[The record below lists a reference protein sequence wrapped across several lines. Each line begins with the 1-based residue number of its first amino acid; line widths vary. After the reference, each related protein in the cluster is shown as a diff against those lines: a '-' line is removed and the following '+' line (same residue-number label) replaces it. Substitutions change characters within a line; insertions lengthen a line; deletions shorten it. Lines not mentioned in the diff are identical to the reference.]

1 MSPCSDVSYKIA
13 DQWFV
18 ETKMD
23 ASSDLTEERVN
34 VIVTGDDV
42 SEEDD
47 RGEVSLSRCTH
58 KFESCC
64 SDSGGCC
71 HRRNGSGSFQG
82 PEESDD
88 EIQFGGCRRNS
99 SRDDVSLNGYHR

>member
-47 RGEVSLSRCTH
+47 RGEASLDVLINLNHVAQIVEDVVTDEMDPVHSRVQ
-58 KFESCC
+58 
-64 SDSGGCC
+64 
-71 HRRNGSGSFQG
+71 RRVTMKYSLEDV
-82 PEESDD
+82 EEIVAEMMS
-88 EIQFGGCRRNS
+88 
-99 SRDDVSLNGYHR
+99 V